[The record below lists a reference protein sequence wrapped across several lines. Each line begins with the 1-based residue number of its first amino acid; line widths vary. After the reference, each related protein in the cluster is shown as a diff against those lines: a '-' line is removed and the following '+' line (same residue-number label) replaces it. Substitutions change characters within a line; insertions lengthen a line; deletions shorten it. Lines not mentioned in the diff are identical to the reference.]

1 MHSVGKPLARGERDV
16 PWPCNAEKYIVH
28 FPDERSI
35 WSYGSGYGGNA
46 LLGKKCFALRIASVM
61 ARDEGWMAEHMFIKK
76 DGSIGQLTQ
85 QEWYKMFAGAE
96 GKEEQGTLKILAVD
110 VTDNAASVKVI
121 ETYPASVYVD
131 YLNMRT
137 SRGCAPD
144 AAAKYQAKLGGM
156 RLQSLSIWL

>member
-1 MHSVGKPLARGERDV
+1 MRIARFILA
-16 PWPCNAEKYIVH
+16 A
-28 FPDERSI
+28 
-35 WSYGSGYGGNA
+35 A
-46 LLGKKCFALRIASVM
+46 LLAGGTQAAGAQAPVTPEAQVRAVVERYLHGLKFNDTKDFDAAFWPE
-61 ARDEGWMAEHMFIKK
+61 ARLMFVKK

-131 YLNMRT
+131 YLNMLQIAGEWRIVNKIYT
-137 SRGCAPD
+137 SRPNH
-144 AAAKYQAKLGGM
+144 
-156 RLQSLSIWL
+156 